1 MKNTTFIQ
9 HSADILTSTGSYLIT
24 AHSNPDGDAI
34 GSSLALMHYLR
45 LKGLNVHIVVPNL
58 FPEFLDWCPGAEEII
73 IFDKQAALA
82 KEKIAEAK
90 LLFCLDYNAI
100 SRSGVM
106 QEDIQ
111 KTNVPRVLVDH
122 HPEPAT
128 DQFSYFYYDTAKSST
143 AELVYKLIIDLGDK
157 ELINKTIAENIFVG
171 IMTDTGSFSHSI
183 NDAATFKA
191 VSDLLVAGIDAEWIH
206 RQVYDTFSEDR
217 LRLLGHAITNRMI
230 VLGEYHTAI
239 IHLSKE
245 DLAAFRFQIGDTEGI
260 VNYPLSMKKI
270 NLAVL
275 ITEKKDLVRLSFR
288 SKGTFSVNDLARKH
302 FNGGGHDNAAG
313 GNSGLGLKET
323 ITQLLGILPLYKE
336 MLTY

>member
-1 MKNTTFIQ
+1 
-9 HSADILTSTGSYLIT
+9 
-24 AHSNPDGDAI
+24 
-34 GSSLALMHYLR
+34 
-45 LKGLNVHIVVPNL
+45 
-58 FPEFLDWCPGAEEII
+58 
-73 IFDKQAALA
+73 
-82 KEKIAEAK
+82 
-90 LLFCLDYNAI
+90 
-100 SRSGVM
+100 
-106 QEDIQ
+106 
-111 KTNVPRVLVDH
+111 
-122 HPEPAT
+122 
-128 DQFSYFYYDTAKSST
+128 
-143 AELVYKLIIDLGDK
+143 
-157 ELINKTIAENIFVG
+157 
-171 IMTDTGSFSHSI
+171 
-183 NDAATFKA
+183 
-191 VSDLLVAGIDAEWIH
+191 
-206 RQVYDTFSEDR
+206 
-217 LRLLGHAITNRMI
+217 MI